1 MHDPSLGMHTRNR
14 SNSRRATTGP
24 ADTPRTPRQPR
35 VTRLLAELRSITI
48 SLYDFL
54 IDEGLIMHL
63 VTISPKFQV
72 VIPRDVRERLGLR
85 PGQKLQVIEH
95 AGRVE
100 FVPERHIRELKGFVK
115 GIKTD
120 FVRESDR
127 L

>member
-1 MHDPSLGMHTRNR
+1 MRIRIDRQEISCLFR
-14 SNSRRATTGP
+14 S
-24 ADTPRTPRQPR
+24 RQ
-35 VTRLLAELRSITI
+35 SII
-48 SLYDFL
+48 VSLYEIQ
-54 IDEGLIMHL
+54 IDKGGVMHQ

-72 VIPRDVRERLGLR
+72 VIPRVVRERLGLR

-100 FVPERHIRELKGFVK
+100 FVPERNIRELRGFVK

-120 FVRESDR
+120 LVREGDR

>member
-1 MHDPSLGMHTRNR
+1 MHH
-14 SNSRRATTGP
+14 
-24 ADTPRTPRQPR
+24 
-35 VTRLLAELRSITI
+35 
-48 SLYDFL
+48 
-54 IDEGLIMHL
+54 

-72 VIPRDVRERLGLR
+72 VIPRAVRERLGLQ

-100 FVPERHIRELKGFVK
+100 FVPERNIRELKGFVK

-120 FVRESDR
+120 VVREGDR